1 MSKLASVLCAAL
13 AISGTSVAAAQEGT
27 ASVSGTVKMDGQ
39 AKKPKKINSQID
51 GDKFCGPQRGG
62 QDVFSE
68 ELVLGPENAVA
79 NVFVQV
85 KGVKGKFEAPKEAA
99 EIDQNKCIYKPH
111 VVVVHVGQTLNI
123 KSSDD
128 TMHNIHGMPSLNKEF
143 NESQSQAGAVAPR
156 QFTVPEIGIKIK
168 CDVHPWMGAWLH
180 VVDHPFWAKTGIDGK
195 FTIGKLP
202 AGTYTVEVW
211 HEKLKAKPVEV
222 TVGDK
227 EAKEQNFTLKAE

>member
-1 MSKLASVLCAAL
+1 MNKLASILGVVLAL
-13 AISGTSVAAAQEGT
+13 SGASVAAAQE
-27 ASVSGTVKMDGQ
+27 ASISGTVKLDGE
-39 AKKPKKINSQID
+39 PKKQKKLNKDLD

-62 QDVFSE
+62 QDVFAEDAIVS
-68 ELVLGPENAVA
+68 ADKAIA

-85 KGVKGKFEAPKEAA
+85 KGVKGTFSAPKEPA

-128 TMHNIHGMPSLNKEF
+128 TMHNIHGLPNLNKEF
-143 NESQSQAGAVAPR
+143 NETQDKAGSVAPKT
-156 QFTVPEIGIKIK
+156 FSVPEIGIKIK
-168 CDVHPWMGAWLH
+168 CDIHPWMGAWLH
-180 VVDHPFWAKTGIDGK
+180 VVDHPFWAKTGPDGK

-202 AGTYTVEVW
+202 AGKYMVEVW
-211 HEKLKAKPVEV
+211 HEKFKGKPVEV

-227 EAKEQNFTLKAE
+227 EAKTQDFTLKAE

>member
-1 MSKLASVLCAAL
+1 MSKLAC
-13 AISGTSVAAAQEGT
+13 AISAVLVLSGASIAVAQEGG
-27 ASVSGTVKMDGQ
+27 ASITGTVKLDGA
-39 AKKPKKINSQID
+39 AKKAKKINSQLD

-68 ELVLGPENAVA
+68 ELIVGADNAVA
-79 NVFVQV
+79 NVLVIV
-85 KGVKGKFEAPKEAA
+85 KGVQGKFEPPKEPA

-111 VVVVHVGQTLNI
+111 VVVVRLGQTLNI

-128 TMHNIHGMPSLNKEF
+128 TMHNIHGLPTLNKEF
-143 NESQSQAGAVAPR
+143 NESQSKPGSVAPR
-156 QFTVPEIGIKIK
+156 TFTVPEIGIKVK

-180 VVDHPFWAKTGIDGK
+180 VLDHPFYSLTGTDGK

-202 AGTYTVEVW
+202 AGKYMVEVW
-211 HEKLKAKPVEV
+211 HKKLKGKPIEV

-227 EAKEQNFTLKAE
+227 EAKTQDFTLKAE